1 MVQWKKWM
9 NTNNYV
15 CFAFFHTWCIK
26 KNYVLIL
33 FALWTFAQ
41 LSWLHLQMFDYLCG
55 ESYWHSNYRNLF
67 LNGLQMYF
75 RVKQTYPDPS
85 LVNFMIYYSLNRG
98 LDGYNGYG
106 WYISVTIQTEWIVY
120 ILKFPTNP
128 APPWVDGTNL
138 RAKLSKFVI
147 VGMTRC
153 HVLLYSRV

>member
-1 MVQWKKWM
+1 M
-9 NTNNYV
+9 
-15 CFAFFHTWCIK
+15 FALLFFLHGVSK

-75 RVKQTYPDPS
+75 RVKHTYPDPS

-106 WYISVTIQTEWIVY
+106 VY
-120 ILKFPTNP
+120 
-128 APPWVDGTNL
+128 
-138 RAKLSKFVI
+138 LSYYTDRVN
-147 VGMTRC
+147 C
-153 HVLLYSRV
+153 LYSEVSNKSCTTVGGRDKFTRKTE